1 MTNSRE
7 KQLIKNTGILALG
20 KICTQ
25 FISFFLLPLYT
36 TYLTTKEYGVVDLL
50 NNFISLLMPIV
61 FFQMEQALFRFL
73 IDARNAEKDKSVI
86 ISTAFFTV
94 LYQTTIF
101 TVFYIIISIF
111 VHNEYKY
118 FLLTNMLAATIS
130 GLLLQMC
137 RGLGNNAS
145 YSIGSLIS
153 GVSNMILNV
162 IFITV
167 FHLGAYGMLIAN
179 LIANILCIVFIF
191 FKEKVYKLLR
201 IKNYSKDKRNE
212 LWRYSLPLIPNQLSW
227 WVVNFSDRALI
238 TTFIDI
244 GANGIYS
251 AANKFSSICI
261 TFFTFFSMTW
271 SESASLHVKDSDSG
285 EYFSKIINS
294 SLRLLSSLCF
304 VVIAAMPFCFKY
316 LVTGSDFADAYYQ
329 IPILM
334 IATIFNIT
342 VSLLGS
348 VYVAL
353 KKSKEIAKTS
363 VLAAIINIVVNL
375 IFINKIGLYAASLS
389 TLIAYLS
396 MSIYRYVDVQKHVKV
411 KINIKTLLYVLLLGV
426 IVIIPYYFQ
435 NPVLCLITLV
445 FVLTCSI
452 LINKTLIISIF
463 NFIKTKFLAR
473 KGDMK
478 N

>member
-36 TYLTTKEYGVVDLL
+36 AYLSTKEYGVVDLL
-50 NNFISLLMPIV
+50 NNFISLLIPIV

-73 IDARNAEKDKSVI
+73 IDERGNEKNKSEI

-94 LYQTTIF
+94 LYQIIIF
-101 TVFYIIISIF
+101 TVLYIIISIF
-111 VHNEYKY
+111 IHNEYKY
-118 FLLTNMLAATIS
+118 FLLTNMLAATMS

-137 RGLGNNAS
+137 RGLGDNVS

-153 GVSNMILNV
+153 GVSNMVLNV
-162 IFITV
+162 VFITC
-167 FHLGAYGMLIAN
+167 FHLGAYGMLFAN
-179 LIANILCIVFIF
+179 LAANILCIIFIF
-191 FKEKVYKLLR
+191 FKKKTYNLLK
-201 IKNYSKDKRNE
+201 IKNYKKEIRNE
-212 LWRYSLPLIPNQLSW
+212 LWKYSFPLIPNQLSW

-261 TFFTFFSMTW
+261 TFFAFFSMTW

-294 SLRLLSSLCF
+294 SLKLLSSLCF

-316 LVTGSDFADAYYQ
+316 LVTGSGYADAYYQ

-334 IATIFNIT
+334 VATIFNIT

-363 VLAAIINIVVNL
+363 ILAAIINIVINL
-375 IFINKIGLYAASLS
+375 ALINKIGLYAASLS
-389 TLIAYLS
+389 TLVAYLS
-396 MSIYRYVDVQKHVKV
+396 MSIYRYIDVQKYVKV
-411 KINIKTLLYVLLLGV
+411 KIDIKTLLYILLLSA
-426 IVIIPYYFQ
+426 IVIAPYYLR
-435 NPVLCLITLV
+435 NTILCLITFI
-445 FVLTCSI
+445 FVLSCSI
-452 LINKTLIISIF
+452 IINNKLIISTF
-463 NFIKTKFLAR
+463 NFAKTKIF
-473 KGDMK
+473 K
-478 N
+478 NKKSN